1 MLYFARLYSICI
13 KMHIAQDSAIQDW
26 QVIWS
31 VALQAGVLPTPSSEQ
46 FSEIEPLVDCKQ

>member
-1 MLYFARLYSICI
+1 
-13 KMHIAQDSAIQDW
+13 MHIVQDPAIQDW

-31 VALQAGVLPTPSSEQ
+31 VALQAGVVPTPSSEQ